1 MKNTFGNDL
10 TLTLFGESHGAEIG
24 CVIDGVAPGIP
35 VSEEKIAAAL
45 SRRRP
50 QGAISTGRQESDPF
64 RIVSGVYKGKT
75 SGTPICILIPNT
87 AQRSEDYASFTRLRP
102 GHADLTAFQK
112 YHGYQDPRGGGHFS
126 GRITAPLVAAGALLT
141 EALLQKGVVIGTR
154 IRHIAGVYDRPFED
168 LETDL
173 ALLKGRSFPVLDE
186 AAGEKMQ
193 GAILEAKKEGDS
205 VGGVLETVVSGFP
218 AGVGEP
224 WFDSMESLLSH
235 ALFSIPAVKGVEF
248 GDGFA
253 LSEMRGSE
261 ANDPIC
267 LDEKGTVTTR
277 TNRNGGINGG
287 ITNGAPLRFACA
299 VKPTPTLSLAQDSV
313 DLATGEAIRLSSGGR
328 HDPCIVHR
336 AAVVVESVTALVLAD
351 ALATRFGTDW
361 LSSETS
367 K

>member
-1 MKNTFGNDL
+1 MKNTFG
-10 TLTLFGESHGAEIG
+10 TAVSLTLFGESHGAEIG
-24 CVIDGVAPGIP
+24 CVIDGLAPGIP
-35 VSEEKIAAAL
+35 VSEERIAAAL

-50 QGAISTGRQESDPF
+50 SGAISTGRQEPDPF
-64 RIVSGVYKGKT
+64 RIVSGVYNGKT
-75 SGTPICILIPNT
+75 SGTPLCILIPNT
-87 AQRSEDYASFTRLRP
+87 TQRSSDYAAFTRLRP

-126 GRITAPLVAAGALLT
+126 GRITAPLVAAGAIFT
-141 EALLQKGVVIGTR
+141 DALLKKGIAIGTR
-154 IRHIAGVYDRPFED
+154 IRRIAGVQDRPFED
-168 LETDL
+168 LEADL
-173 ALLKGRSFPVLDE
+173 ALLQSRPFPVLDE

-193 GAILEAKKEGDS
+193 EVILEAKKDGDS
-205 VGGVLETVVSGFP
+205 VGGVLETVVLGMP

-224 WFDSMESLLSH
+224 WFDSMESSLSR
-235 ALFSIPAVKGVEF
+235 ALFAVPAVKGVEF

-253 LSEMRGSE
+253 LSDMRGSE

-267 LDEKGTVTTR
+267 LDEKGTITTR

-299 VKPTPTLSLAQDSV
+299 VKPTPTLLREQDSV
-313 DLATGEAIRLSSGGR
+313 DYATGETIRLSSGGR

-351 ALATRFGTDW
+351 ALAARFGTDW
-361 LSSETS
+361 LAPEAE